1 MFPFFFDPTMVLL
14 IPAILLAVYA
24 QMRVQGTFARYL
36 NVPAQSGRTGAQV
49 ARDLL
54 DSSGLQDV
62 TIDVVP
68 GRLTDHYDPRHRI
81 LRLSADVFHGRSL
94 AAIGVAAHETGHAV
108 QHGHAYFPL
117 SIRNGLFPVANI
129 GSRLAF
135 PLFILGFFMQSPLL
149 IDIGIILFAFAV
161 GFQVITLP
169 VEFNASSRA
178 LAMLEGRGILERG
191 QEVAGARKVLS
202 AAALTYVAATAVA
215 LLQLVRLLLIRG
227 SRED

>member
-1 MFPFFFDPTMVLL
+1 MFPFFYDPTMVLL

-24 QMRVQGTFARYL
+24 QMKVRGTFARYL

-108 QHGHAYFPL
+108 QHGRAYFPL

-135 PLFILGFFMQSPLL
+135 PLFILGFFMQSPML

-178 LAMLEGRGILERG
+178 LAMLEGRGILARG
-191 QEVAGARKVLS
+191 PEVEGARKVLS